1 MAGGGWFFRNTKMI
15 HIDEAKCLK
24 CKACVNDCIVKV
36 LTVGDNGFP
45 RVRPEDERFC
55 LNCQHCLAVCPVG
68 AVECHGVMADQ
79 ATAIGPLP
87 SSENM
92 MNLLCQRRSIRQYK
106 QEDLDAET
114 MDTLVKSLAWTP
126 TGCNDHRLFFTVVR
140 HREEMDF
147 FRDRM
152 VKSMQFLVKTGIMRL
167 LYPNFKRYMDDIMNG
182 KDIIFR
188 NAPHMVVAC
197 TPKNAPCKE
206 ADPWIALSY
215 FDLMAQSLG
224 VGTCWCGFAVYAF
237 KWVKALRER
246 LDMPKGYKVGAVLL
260 FGKPAVEY
268 KRQTAPKQFQ
278 MKML

>member
-1 MAGGGWFFRNTKMI
+1 MI
-15 HIDEAKCLK
+15 HIDETKCLK

-68 AVECHGVMADQ
+68 AVECHGVTADQ

-147 FRDRM
+147 FRDKM
-152 VKSMQFLVKTGIMRL
+152 VKTMQFLIKTGIMRL
-167 LYPNFKRYMDDIMNG
+167 LYPNFKRYMDDILNG

-188 NAPHMVVAC
+188 NAPHMVV
-197 TPKNAPCKE
+197 
-206 ADPWIALSY
+206 
-215 FDLMAQSLG
+215 
-224 VGTCWCGFAVYAF
+224 
-237 KWVKALRER
+237 
-246 LDMPKGYKVGAVLL
+246 
-260 FGKPAVEY
+260 
-268 KRQTAPKQFQ
+268 
-278 MKML
+278 